1 MVTDPT
7 RARAWEQLFGA
18 EARMRYLYAQ
28 AARFQR
34 RDDTLH
40 HLVMAFSSATL
51 VSLFSPLPLAA
62 QAGCAVATTLLSV
75 STGVLKLGVR
85 AKDHATA
92 AGEMSR
98 VATDLKKLW
107 AACEADRLSD
117 EEAIHRLDALK
128 ERSRAIGQ
136 PLATTRVQHKL
147 VKKSY
152 DEAAT
157 TAMSHA

>member
-7 RARAWEQLFGA
+7 RVRAWEQLFGA

-40 HLVMAFSSATL
+40 HLIMGFSSATL
-51 VSLFSPLPLAA
+51 VSLFSPLPLEV
-62 QAGCAVATTLLSV
+62 QAGFAVVTTLLSV
-75 STGVLKLGVR
+75 STGVLKLGVQ

-98 VATDLKKLW
+98 VASELKKLW
-107 AACEADRLSD
+107 AACEVGRLSD
-117 EEAIHRLDALK
+117 DEAIDRLDALK

-136 PLATTRVQHKL
+136 PLATTRVQDKL
-147 VKKSY
+147 VKESY
-152 DEAAT
+152 DEAAR
-157 TAMSHA
+157 TAISHA